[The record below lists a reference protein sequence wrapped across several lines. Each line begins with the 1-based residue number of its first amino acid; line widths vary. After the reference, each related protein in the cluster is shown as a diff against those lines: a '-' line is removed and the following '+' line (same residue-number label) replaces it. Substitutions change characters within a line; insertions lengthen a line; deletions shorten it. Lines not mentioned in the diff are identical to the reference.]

1 MCIIRSGFGNVSLE
15 ERGWYSTPGVKQ
27 SNPGIRISV
36 RIEFS
41 VGFFFLSSA
50 REYGSPLSLGLD
62 VRFVALVCLTTGE
75 RFPRD

>member
-1 MCIIRSGFGNVSLE
+1 MSLE
-15 ERGWYSTPGVKQ
+15 ERVWYATPGVKQ

-36 RIEFS
+36 LSDFS
-41 VGFFFLSSA
+41 IVFFFFLFLSSA